1 MRSMD
6 WAQAGG
12 MLISALIG
20 VYGARAARKAERNSR
35 PVSNGFTGYVLQDLR
50 EIRSILV
57 DHLEAHGGASLRDT
71 QQRVAQE

>member
-1 MRSMD
+1 MRNMD

-12 MLISALIG
+12 MLLSALIG
-20 VYGARAARKAERNSR
+20 LYGAFAARRAERNSR

-57 DHLEAHGGASLRDT
+57 DHLEAHGGASLQDKP
-71 QQRVAQE
+71 QHASQE